1 MNSVTT
7 PFISIIV
14 AVFNGV
20 KTLQQCIDSVAM
32 QTYQNKELI
41 IIDGGSTDGTVELL
55 TANRGKI
62 AYWVSEPDR
71 GIYHAF
77 NKGISHAQGDWIC
90 FLGSDD
96 YFWDERVLERMAP
109 LLERLP
115 EDIRIAYGQI
125 MLVDAEGASLFIQG
139 EPWENI
145 KDQFKDV
152 MCIPHQGA
160 MHRSSLFKLRGLFD
174 ETFRIAGDYE
184 LYLRELGTG
193 SAAFLPGIIVAAQRR
208 GGVSSSSYLATLKD
222 YWRAQRMHGRWM
234 PGRHMLR
241 ILIREFLL
249 WLLWKVLGDKYAR
262 KLLDLRRRIRGL
274 PPHWTRT

>member
-274 PPHWTRT
+274 PPHWSRT